1 MSKHKKTE
9 ILYLHTIEDVQK
21 FSDMLLRE
29 KEAGA
34 ASTKFTISVFM
45 QRDVDFKWEEPGV
58 DPCACLSDLK
68 AELEN
73 TPQPTTKPVIVVKA
87 QPAQPPR
94 QRYTR
99 RAVAPDEF
107 SN

>member
-1 MSKHKKTE
+1 M
-9 ILYLHTIEDVQK
+9 HTIEDVQK

-34 ASTKFTISVFM
+34 ASTKFTVSVFM
-45 QRDVDFKWEEPGV
+45 QRDVDFKWEKPGS

-73 TPQPTTKPVIVVKA
+73 KTPAVKPVVEVKEE
-87 QPAQPPR
+87 PAPPSR
-94 QRYTR
+94 KHYTR
-99 RAVAPDEF
+99 RAMASDEF

>member
-9 ILYLHTIEDVQK
+9 ILYLHTVEDVQK
-21 FSDMLLRE
+21 FSRMLLRE

-34 ASTKFTISVFM
+34 ASTKFTVSVFM
-45 QRDVDFKWEEPGV
+45 QRDVDFKWEEPGA

-73 TPQPTTKPVIVVKA
+73 TQKPAAKPVVGVKEESA
-87 QPAQPPR
+87 PPPR
-94 QRYTR
+94 KRYTR
-99 RAVAPDEF
+99 RAMASDEF

>member
-1 MSKHKKTE
+1 MTNHKKTE

-34 ASTKFTISVFM
+34 ASTKFTVSVFM
-45 QRDVDFKWEEPGV
+45 QRDVDFKWEEPGA

-73 TPQPTTKPVIVVKA
+73 AQQPVAKLEVEEKPA
-87 QPAQPPR
+87 PPPR
-94 QRYTR
+94 KRYTR
-99 RAVAPDEF
+99 RAMASDEF